1 MPNLGFG
8 EILLI
13 LVVALIVFGP
23 RRLPEM
29 GRTVGRSLREF
40 RRAASDLRAEIET
53 DMDVEESPR
62 RSARS
67 VRARAA
73 ATGGAAM
80 AEEEGPGEDQDDAPG
95 DSPTEEPLSPAP
107 DEAPTS
113 EADRK
118 TSTGEPGPD

>member
-53 DMDVEESPR
+53 DLDVEEPPR

-73 ATGGAAM
+73 ATGGAAL
-80 AEEEGPGEDQDDAPG
+80 AEAERSAGAEDDAPAEEP
-95 DSPTEEPLSPAP
+95 DSPQPN
-107 DEAPTS
+107 EAPAS
-113 EADRK
+113 KADR
-118 TSTGEPGPD
+118 TPSTGEPSAD

>member
-53 DMDVEESPR
+53 DLDVEEPPR

-67 VRARAA
+67 ARARAA
-73 ATGGAAM
+73 ATGGAALEE
-80 AEEEGPGEDQDDAPG
+80 AEGSGDAQGDAPK
-95 DSPTEEPLSPAP
+95 DEPLSPSP

-118 TSTGEPGPD
+118 PSTGETGPD

>member
-13 LVVALIVFGP
+13 LVLALVIFGP

-29 GRTVGRSLREF
+29 GRSIGRSLREF

-53 DMDVEESPR
+53 DLDVEEPPR
-62 RSARS
+62 VPARS

-73 ATGGAAM
+73 STGGAAEAEGRPSDGSR
-80 AEEEGPGEDQDDAPG
+80 AEEAPSG
-95 DSPTEEPLSPAP
+95 DET
-107 DEAPTS
+107 

-118 TSTGEPGPD
+118 TSPGAPPAH

>member
-53 DMDVEESPR
+53 DLDVEEPPR

-73 ATGGAAM
+73 ATGGAAL
-80 AEEEGPGEDQDDAPG
+80 AESERSADAEGDGPSEDP
-95 DSPTEEPLSPAP
+95 DSPGPDGAPA
-107 DEAPTS
+107 S
-113 EADRK
+113 KADR
-118 TSTGEPGPD
+118 TPSTGEPSAD

>member
-29 GRTVGRSLREF
+29 GRTVGRSLRDF

-53 DMDVEESPR
+53 DLDIEEPPRKSP
-62 RSARS
+62 RS

-73 ATGGAAM
+73 ATGGAAL
-80 AEEEGPGEDQDDAPG
+80 AEAEGSGDAQG
-95 DSPTEEPLSPAP
+95 DGPTEEPISPAP

-118 TSTGEPGPD
+118 PSTGEPGPD

>member
-40 RRAASDLRAEIET
+40 RRAASDLRAEIES
-53 DMDVEESPR
+53 DLDVEEPPR
-62 RSARS
+62 RPARS
-67 VRARAA
+67 RAA
-73 ATGGAAM
+73 STGGARGAAR
-80 AEEEGPGEDQDDAPG
+80 AESDAPAETV
-95 DSPTEEPLSPAP
+95 SPEP
-107 DEAPTS
+107 DQAPTT
-113 EADRK
+113 EADR
-118 TSTGEPGPD
+118 TPSAGEPTAD